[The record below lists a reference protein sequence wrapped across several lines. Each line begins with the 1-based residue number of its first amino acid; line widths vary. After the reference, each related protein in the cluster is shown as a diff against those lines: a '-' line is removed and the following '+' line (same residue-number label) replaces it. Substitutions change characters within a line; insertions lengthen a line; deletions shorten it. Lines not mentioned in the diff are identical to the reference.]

1 MTKQNTVVV
10 REVMKDNFIEIDG
23 IATVKE
29 ALLDMKSKNINVLIV
44 NKRDNKDEYGIVLL
58 NDIAKKVLAN
68 DKEPER
74 VNIYEIMSKP
84 TICIDPDMDVRYC
97 ARLFEQFGLSVTPVI
112 DNGVVV
118 GVVTYHDLVMDG
130 LCKMLE

>member
-1 MTKQNTVVV
+1 MTKHITVVV

-44 NKRDNKDEYGIVLL
+44 NKRDDKDEYGIVLL
-58 NDIAKKVLAN
+58 NDIAKKVLAS

>member
-1 MTKQNTVVV
+1 MTKHITVVV

-44 NKRDNKDEYGIVLL
+44 NKRNDKDEYGIVLL
-58 NDIAKKVLAN
+58 NDIAKKVLAS